1 MKIEFTKEMLEAPL
15 GEVFHTFKSK
25 NPIRTS
31 AWLRYRIAK
40 VERAYEGQ
48 VTKVDYFV
56 EEVDASQLTFKLL
69 RLLITKNSVWE
80 LKWFRREKCSS
91 YGEAKETIDF
101 LLDLKRKEEIRLYGE
116 DSTQILSWH
125 PEEGL

>member
-1 MKIEFTKEMLEAPL
+1 M
-15 GEVFHTFKSK
+15 
-25 NPIRTS
+25 
-31 AWLRYRIAK
+31 RYRIAK
-40 VERAYEGQ
+40 VESVYEGQ

-80 LKWFRREKCSS
+80 LKWFRREKSS
-91 YGEAKETIDF
+91 NYTEAKKTIDF